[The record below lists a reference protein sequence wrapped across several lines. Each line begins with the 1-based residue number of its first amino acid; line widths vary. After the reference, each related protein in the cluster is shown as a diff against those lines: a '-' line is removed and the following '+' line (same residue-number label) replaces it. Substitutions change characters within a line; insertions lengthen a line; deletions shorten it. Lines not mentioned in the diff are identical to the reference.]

1 MRAIILSAGRGTRM
15 MPLTANT
22 PKCLLD
28 IGRGLTVL
36 ESQLDVLRLC
46 GFSEVARYRG
56 AAVGLDAAEA
66 FMLGRG
72 IQVFRED

>member
-1 MRAIILSAGRGTRM
+1 MKAIILSAGRGTRM

-22 PKCLLD
+22 PKCL
-28 IGRGLTVL
+28 
-36 ESQLDVLRLC
+36 LDVLRLC